1 MPTASQRYAT
11 TKALLCALCALVVY
25 PTGYYTVGCPRL
37 LNGTQRPT
45 RCSVLSVLSVVYPTG
60 YCTVECPRLLNG
72 TQRPTRCSV
81 LSVLSV
87 VYPTGYCTVG
97 CPRLLNGTQRPKHCS
112 VLSVVIHPKPSL
124 TRSSPQTAI
133 DTTGNSN
140 RAAPATHRAY
150 HLQPH
155 DLCVTRRSD
164 PHAE

>member
-11 TKALLCALCALVVY
+11 TKALLRALCALCGVPNRLLY
-25 PTGYYTVGCPRL
+25 CWMPTASQRYATTKALLRALCALCGDSNRLLLVGCPRL
-37 LNGTQRPT
+37 LNGTQRPK
-45 RCSVLSVLSVVYPTG
+45 RFSVLSVLSVVYPTG
-60 YCTVECPRLLNG
+60 YCTVEYPRLLNG
-72 TQRPTRCSV
+72 MQ
-81 LSVLSV
+81 
-87 VYPTGYCTVG
+87 
-97 CPRLLNGTQRPKHCS
+97 QPKHCS